1 MVTVGRILFAA
12 IESRLPSRA
21 TYHLLPFVLAGTFAL
36 IAVLPNG
43 RSGLGIVAFGLAGLG
58 CSALLPLTIGFGQ
71 EELAGISAAVAG
83 GVIAFYQVGYGLAAF
98 GVGPLVDS
106 GVGLSTVYAFSA
118 IVALGM
124 GMLSFVVARRP
135 GQAPLDAPPEPAA

>member
-1 MVTVGRILFAA
+1 M
-12 IESRLPSRA
+12 
-21 TYHLLPFVLAGTFAL
+21 LAGTFAL

>member
-1 MVTVGRILFAA
+1 MPR
-12 IESRLPSRA
+12 P
-21 TYHLLPFVLAGTFAL
+21 
-36 IAVLPNG
+36 
-43 RSGLGIVAFGLAGLG
+43 

-98 GVGPLVDS
+98 GVGPLVDG
-106 GVGLSTVYAFSA
+106 GVALSTVYGIAA
-118 IVALGM
+118 LVALVL

-135 GQAPLDAPPEPAA
+135 GSASLHPPPEPVG

>member
-1 MVTVGRILFAA
+1 MPR
-12 IESRLPSRA
+12 P
-21 TYHLLPFVLAGTFAL
+21 
-36 IAVLPNG
+36 
-43 RSGLGIVAFGLAGLG
+43 

-98 GVGPLVDS
+98 GVGLLVDG
-106 GVGLSTVYAFSA
+106 GVALSTVYGIAA
-118 IVALGM
+118 LVALAM

-135 GQAPLDAPPEPAA
+135 GPASLHPPPEPVG